1 MAKLPPSQPSHQ
13 VAGVAFEVVE
23 KAAAGSLVDVI
34 GAHRDDDHACGD
46 ECDGAAT
53 VYIRRALIPE
63 FCAPVDFPAPGAN
76 PSVEYANAK

>member
-46 ECDGAAT
+46 E
-53 VYIRRALIPE
+53 
-63 FCAPVDFPAPGAN
+63 
-76 PSVEYANAK
+76 